1 VPGVLDASA
10 EALEGWGEALAWLR
24 GVVDFSSDLRP
35 RQY

>member
-1 VPGVLDASA
+1 MNHAIGCPS
-10 EALEGWGEALAWLR
+10 WALAWPR